1 MFSDKVFT
9 ASTAEAFRTGFEFI
23 PNINDVRYYMRRV
36 SYKAGRYYTKEHFL
50 LDGRQIQAAGATFGI
65 TLPIS
70 NQNAR
75 ANNGVS
81 ISMDIGQRGSLK
93 AGQVRERYIGF
104 TVGLNAFDIWF
115 VKNRYQ

>member
-1 MFSDKVFT
+1 
-9 ASTAEAFRTGFEFI
+9 
-23 PNINDVRYYMRRV
+23 MRRV
-36 SYKAGRYYTKEHFL
+36 SYKAGLYYTKEHFL
-50 LDGRQIQAAGATFGI
+50 LDGRQVRSAGATVGI

-104 TVGLNAFDIWF
+104 AVGLNAFDIWF
-115 VKNRYQ
+115 VKNQYQ